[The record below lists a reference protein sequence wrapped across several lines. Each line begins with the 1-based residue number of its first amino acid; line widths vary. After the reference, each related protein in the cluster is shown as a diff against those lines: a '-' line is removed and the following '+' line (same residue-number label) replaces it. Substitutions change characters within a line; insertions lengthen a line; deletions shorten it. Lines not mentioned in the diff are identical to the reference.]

1 MSPKLKEA
9 IKTGLAFTLTY
20 YIALKVAWLN
30 PSWAVV
36 TVAMIALP
44 TAGQS
49 IQKGFNRLVGT
60 VPACL
65 VAFFIMGV
73 APQSRW
79 LFMALACA
87 WIFFTTYMMLRSRSH
102 GYMWNVMGFVCLVI
116 LLTGPSSSESLFQ
129 HAVFRT
135 METALGIVVYTL
147 VTVFL
152 WPQTNAGAIRKAAG
166 ALVATQA
173 DLFRA
178 VRDAMAGHD
187 AKQRFQDLHAQEVQQ
202 LGQYAQALQAEGSE
216 SWEVQRVRPL
226 LEQLHGL
233 STGVMETVD
242 RLQSGIGKL
251 ATIDMD
257 AVQPGLQAYFAELD
271 QRFQEIRGLLDGSPA
286 DHEPAAVPLDVDADA
301 VRRLSQLD
309 RAALAVTRS
318 ELEKLDSLTA
328 SMLRCV
334 RGLAGEPSGSG
345 PAAPVPSDEGSARAP
360 WLPVVDLDHLKAAA
374 FAGMTLAACFLLWI
388 YLNPPGHASLYQ
400 FGGSVAMGIAA
411 IPQVRLVILVK
422 PFAVAFTLGLAVYVF
437 VMPQLSSFLGLGVV
451 LFVCMF
457 INRYFFAGVAQLA
470 GSLGIIN
477 MIAVQNH
484 QTYNFAAM
492 ANAFLFT
499 FGALVVVFTFTYLRQ
514 SSRPE
519 KVVLTLLRRF
529 FRYAGRLIAG
539 MTPEVEGERT
549 WLQRWKA
556 EFYRRELRALPG
568 KIGAWGKFINPKHF
582 PDISPEE
589 VLGLVTSL
597 QTLVY
602 RLEELR
608 EVGDAPHA
616 GSLVQSMGEEL
627 RAWSAGVEATFER
640 WSASDETEPAAAL
653 RERLA
658 TLRAGLEQR
667 IGELLQQTD
676 AGTISRRDGERFYR
690 LLGGVRGV
698 SEAAVAY
705 AGVAGTINLSH
716 WREEVFS

>member
-30 PSWAVV
+30 PSWAVT

-187 AKQRFQDLHAQEVQQ
+187 AKQRLQDLHAQEVQQ

-257 AVQPGLQAYFAELD
+257 ALQPGLQAYFAELD

-345 PAAPVPSDEGSARAP
+345 AAAPVPSDEGSARAP

-374 FAGMTLAACFLLWI
+374 FAGMTVAACFLLWI
-388 YLNPPGHASLYQ
+388 YLNPPGHSSLYQ
-400 FGGSVAMGIAA
+400 FGGAVAMGIAA

-437 VMPQLSSFLGLGVV
+437 IMPQLSSFLGLGVV

-457 INRYFFAGVAQLA
+457 INRYF
-470 GSLGIIN
+470 
-477 MIAVQNH
+477 
-484 QTYNFAAM
+484 
-492 ANAFLFT
+492 

-608 EVGDAPHA
+608 EVGDALHA

-658 TLRAGLEQR
+658 TWRAGLEQR